1 MLKEKEEVADVG
13 IIVGR
18 FHVDELHAGHKE
30 VINTVRA
37 THDKTFIVLGV
48 SPLRNT
54 LVNPLDYRCRLAMFQ
69 EEFPDV
75 EVHYIK
81 NNRDDAVWSKNL
93 DKLIGEFLVPT
104 QKAILY
110 GSRDSFI
117 KSYTGKYPTKELES
131 KTFIS
136 GTEIR
141 RKIVNSHPATK
152 DFRAGMIAATATRY
166 PTAYQTVD
174 IAILDDKGNILLVR
188 KPEEKLFRF
197 CGGFSD
203 PKSLCLEDDAKREV
217 FEETGVEIGGVKY
230 IGSTLIDDW
239 RYRDEV
245 DKIKT
250 ALFTASYAYGRPEG
264 ADDVAEARWFVLAD
278 LKKTDVVYEHGVLF
292 DMLKKY
298 LEEKD

>member
-1 MLKEKEEVADVG
+1 MLKEKTESVDVG

-18 FHVDELHAGHKE
+18 FHVDELHSGHKE

-37 THDKTFIVLGV
+37 NHDKTIVILGV

-54 LVNPLDYRCRLAMFQ
+54 TVNPLDYRCRFALFR

-75 EVHYIK
+75 EVHYLK

-117 KSYTGKYPTKELES
+117 NSYSGKYPTKELES

-141 RKIVNSHPATK
+141 RKIINSHPATK
-152 DFRAGMIAATATRY
+152 DFRAGMIAATATHY

-174 IAILDDKGNILLVR
+174 IAILDEKGNILLVR
-188 KPEEKLFRF
+188 KPDEVLFRF

-203 PKSLCLEDDAKREV
+203 PKSNSLEDDAKREV
-217 FEETGVEIGGVKY
+217 FEETGVEIGGAKY

-239 RYRDEV
+239 RYRGEV

-250 ALFTASYAYGRPEG
+250 ALFVANYAFGRPEG
-264 ADDVAEARWFVLAD
+264 ADDVAEARWFSLAA
-278 LKKTDVVYEHGVLF
+278 LKKEDIVYEHGVLF
-292 DMLKKY
+292 DMLMKY
-298 LEEKD
+298 LNK